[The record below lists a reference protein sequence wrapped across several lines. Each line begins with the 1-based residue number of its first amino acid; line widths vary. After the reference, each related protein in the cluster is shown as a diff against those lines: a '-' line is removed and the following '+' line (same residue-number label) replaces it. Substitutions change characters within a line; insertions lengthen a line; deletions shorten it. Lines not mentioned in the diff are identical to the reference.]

1 MNLAEKVDIADLTW
15 EQKEKVLRYLFAKMN
30 DGSRG
35 YDFSH
40 KSSKVSLT
48 TKGSEAPRSVCPC
61 VSTQI
66 SVSLC

>member
-35 YDFSH
+35 HDVSY
-40 KSSKVSLT
+40 KSSKVSIA
-48 TKGSEAPRSVCPC
+48 TKASEALRLVYPSL
-61 VSTQI
+61 STVYGTFRQ
-66 SVSLC
+66 